1 MKNNEISL
9 SEKFDTL
16 ESIFQNTGKFVIA
29 VSGGVDSMLLA
40 VIAGRLDHV
49 QSTVFH
55 AISPAVQRSATTRVK
70 DYAEIEKWSLCIR
83 NAGEFDDHRYMA
95 NPVNRCY
102 YCKSNLYGT
111 IAQEF
116 SVQAFSG
123 TNADDLNDYRPGL
136 HAANE
141 NGIRHPYVE
150 AGINKSDIRMFA
162 CQSGLVDLSEL
173 PSSPC
178 LSSRVETG
186 MYIDSKWLNT
196 VEATEEMMHR
206 KFSPETVRCRIRK
219 DGIVIELD
227 SKTLSSM
234 SRLDK
239 AGVENEI
246 RRSLPVRN
254 TTSIHFAVYQRG
266 SAFIQMQ

>member
-1 MKNNEISL
+1 MNKNEISL

-55 AISPAVQRSATTRVK
+55 AISPAVQQSATTRVK

-83 NAGEFDDHRYMA
+83 NAGEFEDRRYMV

-102 YCKSNLYGT
+102 YCKSNLYGA
-111 IAQEF
+111 ISKEF
-116 SVQAFSG
+116 PIQAFSG

-136 HAANE
+136 HAAKENE
-141 NGIRHPYVE
+141 VRHPYVE
-150 AGINKSDIRMFA
+150 AGINKNDIRMFA
-162 CQSGLVDLSEL
+162 SQLGLAELSEL

-186 MYIDSKWLNT
+186 ILIDSKWLNT
-196 VEATEEMMHR
+196 VEATEEMIQR

-227 SKTLSSM
+227 AKTLSGM

-239 AGVENEI
+239 AGAENEI
-246 RRSLPVRN
+246 RRSLPVQD
-254 TTSIHFAVYQRG
+254 TTPIHFAEYQRG
-266 SAFIQMQ
+266 SAFVRML